1 MFRARLI
8 DQNYKAGS
16 ESLEVR
22 LFSKDE
28 IPWDQLAFRVIE
40 KTLERFYSDR
50 LKGEY
55 RFHMDDIRFNNTD
68 SPS

>member
-22 LFSKDE
+22 LFAEDE

-40 KTLERFYSDR
+40 KTLERYYSDR
-50 LKGEY
+50 LNGEY
-55 RFHMDDIRFNNTD
+55 RFHMDDIRFQ
-68 SPS
+68 SPDFPR